1 MIFTVASFAVEQ
13 CLTAGSGQRL
23 TAILCYSIGI
33 ANGTCKTGVVGRFE
47 HSWQLLVI
55 SRASGACIAIA
66 RMRSGLVGWGSN
78 LRAILAQVA
87 KARSLLS
94 PTHPPRK
101 VML

>member
-66 RMRSGLVGWGSN
+66 RMHLGWKGGEVTFVPFW
-78 LRAILAQVA
+78 LKRQKHEVDFPTL
-87 KARSLLS
+87 SLQ
-94 PTHPPRK
+94 RC
-101 VML
+101 